1 MGPFAFGAQPVA
13 EPSPDLANAASGLIG
28 PALSAAVGVLMR
40 HSQLAQRGDR
50 KLLSIHLLYE
60 APTVMGVGIIAGGI
74 GDYMGM
80 GVTTISAGAAILG
93 WLGPKGIDMVVSA
106 IAKRFGIGSLSVMA
120 PPAAPVDRLNLERDR
135 RDG

>member
-1 MGPFAFGAQPVA
+1 MA

-50 KLLSIHLLYE
+50 KMLSVHLLYE
-60 APTVMGVGIIAGGI
+60 VPTVLGVGIIAGGI

-80 GVTTISAGAAILG
+80 SVTTISAGAAILG

-106 IAKRFGIGSLSVMA
+106 IAKRFGIGSLSTMA
-120 PPAAPVDRLNLERDR
+120 PPSAAVDRLDMGRDR
-135 RDG
+135 K